1 MENDEDKHW
10 SQQDEVK
17 GLHRN
22 ARTVIWRYHS
32 KEHQAWRCKPVLWG
46 DPESVRLKKYM
57 KNKLKLPKFQNLW
70 QFMHFLML
78 MLRRIIICWSHKNLP
93 VWLFIIRENQLGLVR
108 LYKMHKDMV
117 LLKALQRQRKKPK
130 PLSSYVALMCDLVDK
145 EPSCFEEAV
154 QK

>member
-1 MENDEDKHW
+1 
-10 SQQDEVK
+10 
-17 GLHRN
+17 
-22 ARTVIWRYHS
+22 
-32 KEHQAWRCKPVLWG
+32 
-46 DPESVRLKKYM
+46 
-57 KNKLKLPKFQNLW
+57 
-70 QFMHFLML
+70 
-78 MLRRIIICWSHKNLP
+78 
-93 VWLFIIRENQLGLVR
+93 LFIIRENQLGLVR